1 LLATAVDWLGHI
13 DFLLRRAHFKGSAEP
28 PKPIPRPGDADGEGD
43 AVVWMDDPEDAQAVL
58 GEP

>member
-1 LLATAVDWLGHI
+1 VDWLGHI

-58 GEP
+58 GQDL